1 MIRYLLPREGRFYR
15 ANLHSH
21 STDSDGHFTPEE
33 LVEGYLDHGYSILA
47 ITDHNRFFDRSLLC
61 REDFLVLNAF
71 EYNHADYIPENRTVH
86 LGMIARS
93 PEIREMP
100 ELLAF
105 PNCPVGTVDETF
117 TASIN
122 ENIRRGNE
130 AGFLTVLNHMRW
142 SLDNEADVLAYR
154 GMWAMEVFNHF
165 SEVLGIEEFNLS
177 TYLSKIRQGEHLFG
191 IMADDNHNLV
201 GDRPRSLGNLEPW
214 DFSFGGWIEVKAPE
228 LSYAAV
234 IDALEQGNFYG
245 SMGPRF
251 ESLYIEDGMLHV
263 TCSPVR
269 CISVACNVRRFNNQ
283 WSRNGSFTE
292 AVFPLQEGMDFVVVT
307 LTDNEGRRAVSQAY
321 RL

>member
-1 MIRYLLPREGRFYR
+1 MIRYLLPREGLFYR

-33 LVEGYLDHGYSILA
+33 LVEGYRAHGYSILA
-47 ITDHNRFFDRSLLC
+47 ITDHNLFLDRSSLC
-61 REDFLVLNAF
+61 RDDFLVLNAF

-93 PEIREMP
+93 PDIREMP
-100 ELLAF
+100 QLLAF
-105 PNCPVGTVDETF
+105 PNCPVGTVDDTF

-177 TYLSKIRQGEHLFG
+177 AYLSKIRQGENLFG

-201 GDRPRSLGNLEPW
+201 GSRPRSLGNLQPW

-234 IDALEQGNFYG
+234 IKALEQGDFYG

-251 ESLYIEDGMLHV
+251 EELYIEDGMLHV

-269 CISVACNVRRFNNQ
+269 CISVAGNVRRFHNQ
-283 WSRNGSFTE
+283 WSRNGSFTD

-307 LTDNEGRRAVSQAY
+307 LTDNEGRSAVSKAY

>member
-1 MIRYLLPREGRFYR
+1 MIRYLLPREGLFYR

-33 LVEGYLDHGYSILA
+33 LVEGYRAHGYSILA
-47 ITDHNRFFDRSLLC
+47 ITDHNLFLDRSSLC
-61 REDFLVLNAF
+61 RDDFLVLNAF

-93 PEIREMP
+93 PDIREMP
-100 ELLAF
+100 RLLAF
-105 PNCPVGTVDETF
+105 PNCPVGTVDDTF

-177 TYLSKIRQGEHLFG
+177 AYLSKIRQGENLFG

-201 GDRPRSLGNLEPW
+201 GSRPRSLGNLQPW

-234 IDALEQGNFYG
+234 IKALEQGDFYG

-251 ESLYIEDGMLHV
+251 EELYIEDGMLHV

-269 CISVACNVRRFNNQ
+269 CISVAGNVRRFHNQ

>member
-1 MIRYLLPREGRFYR
+1 MIRYLLPREGQFYR

-33 LVEGYLDHGYSILA
+33 LVEGYRAHGYSILA
-47 ITDHNRFFDRSLLC
+47 ITDHNLFLDRSSLC
-61 REDFLVLNAF
+61 RDDFLVLNAF

-93 PEIREMP
+93 PDIREMP
-100 ELLAF
+100 RLLAF

-130 AGFLTVLNHMRW
+130 AGFLTILNHMRW

-177 TYLSKIRQGEHLFG
+177 AYLSKIRQGENLFG

-201 GDRPRSLGNLEPW
+201 GSRPRSLGNLQPW

-228 LSYAAV
+228 LSYTAV
-234 IDALEQGNFYG
+234 IKALEQGDFYG

-269 CISVACNVRRFNNQ
+269 CISVAGNVRRFHNQ

-292 AVFPLQEGMDFVVVT
+292 AVFPLQEGLDFVVVT